1 MHSNRLRGAAAVLAL
16 LVLQACDGARDTG
29 PDQGGLTLASE
40 KKLDAD
46 EVCSPDGEFTL
57 DSDHPWFPLTPVL
70 RQWVYQGEDDGQV
83 LDLVVTVL
91 DETEVVAGVTT
102 RVLEEHESLD
112 GHVVEISRNFFAQAE
127 DGSICYFGEDVDIF
141 DPETGEIVSNEGA
154 WRADNPDSGPGLFF
168 PADLQPGTTFQ
179 QENAPNAM
187 DEGKIVGRAGL
198 VELEA
203 GEFPETLR
211 ILERNPLDGDK
222 DYKIYAL
229 GVGLIM
235 DAEAELVSFTE

>member
-1 MHSNRLRGAAAVLAL
+1 MNTNRLRGAAVVLAL
-16 LVLQACDGARDTG
+16 LVVQACDGARDTG
-29 PDQGGLTLASE
+29 PDQGGLALASE

-46 EVCSPDGEFTL
+46 EVCAPDGEFTL
-57 DSDHPWFPLTPVL
+57 VSDHPYFPLTPVL

-102 RVLEEHESLD
+102 RVVEEHESLD
-112 GHVVEISRNFFAQAE
+112 GEVVEISRNFFAQAE

-141 DPETGEIVSNEGA
+141 DPETGEISHEGA

-168 PADLQPGTTFQ
+168 PAELQPGTTFQ
-179 QENAPNAM
+179 QENAPNAR
-187 DEGKIVGRAGL
+187 DLAKIVGRAGL
-198 VELEA
+198 VETEA

-211 ILERNPLDGDK
+211 ILERNPLDGGK

-229 GVGLIM
+229 GVGLIV
-235 DAEAELVSFTE
+235 DGEAELVSFTE

>member
-16 LVLQACDGARDTG
+16 LALQACDGAPETG
-29 PDQGGLTLASE
+29 PGLEGLGLASE

-46 EVCSPDGEFTL
+46 DVCSPDGEFTL
-57 DSDHPWFPLTPVL
+57 VSDHPYFPLTPVL
-70 RQWVYQGEDDGQV
+70 RQWVYQGEDEGQV

-102 RVLEEHESLD
+102 RVVEEHESLD

-141 DPETGEIVSNEGA
+141 DPETGEFISNEGA

-168 PADLQPGTTFQ
+168 PASLQPGTTFQ
-179 QENAPNAM
+179 QENAPNAA
-187 DEGKIVGRAGL
+187 DEAKIVGPAGP
-198 VELEA
+198 VEVEA
-203 GEFPETLR
+203 GEFPVTLR
-211 ILERNPLDGDK
+211 VLERNPLDGGK
-222 DYKIYAL
+222 DYKVYAL
-229 GVGLIM
+229 GVGLIL
-235 DAEAELVSFTE
+235 DGEAELVSFTE